1 VKLKTN
7 NPPDRNAGRLWRT
20 LVSIRHARRSLSGKL
35 MVVMLTTTAI
45 ALAAAGA
52 ALLFTDLRDNRAAWA
67 ADLGTEAAIL
77 SLAVQPAL
85 SFDDR
90 EGAQRNLNA
99 LQARASIRAAALY
112 GADGRLFAQYVRAGE
127 TSAPTLLPPLVAEA
141 HIEGGRVELMRQ
153 VVQGGETLGTI
164 YLRAHYDVRGRV
176 RAYLSVLG
184 AVMVIGLIAALL
196 ASSWLQR
203 VVSQPMESMANVAR
217 QIVEERDYSFR
228 AARTTNDEI
237 GVVVDAF
244 NNMLDE
250 VQSRSRALETS
261 EKLYRAIGES
271 INYGVWVT
279 DAEGRCI
286 YASESFLKLLGMS
299 MDQAANDGWGAVLHP
314 DDIEVTMR
322 AWKEC
327 ARTGNLWYREHRM
340 RGVDGRYHSIL
351 AQGVPIRDAAGH
363 IQRWAGINL
372 DISRLKNTEL
382 ALLEADRRKDEFLA
396 TLAHEL
402 RNPLAPIRNAVR
414 ILDSD
419 AADDRQRKWG
429 REVIS
434 RQVQRM
440 SLLLDDLLDVSRITR
455 GQLELKKDYVDL
467 KSVVSVAVET
477 ARPLLDAKRHQLSV
491 NLPSDNVRLEADPL
505 RLSQVIGNLLTN
517 AAKYTDPE
525 GRIELD
531 ARLENAEL
539 TITIRD
545 NGIGLNEEVMPGLFT
560 MFSQVNSAID
570 RAEGGLGIGLA
581 LVKGLVALHGG
592 RVEVRSE
599 GLGRGSEFIVHLPHK
614 VLAPA
619 DAAVAEPEHDAANA
633 NAMRRGRVLVA
644 DDNRDAAESLGLVLR
659 FMGYEVSI
667 AYGGAEALEV
677 AARERP
683 SAAII
688 DIGMPG
694 MSGHEV
700 ARRMR
705 LEAWG
710 RHAILI
716 ALTGWGQDS
725 DKQAARAAG
734 FDDHLTKPVDPDD
747 VEVVLSKL
755 LDDAPAQSGGGEVS
769 DASRA

>member
-1 VKLKTN
+1 VNSDKER
-7 NPPDRNAGRLWRT
+7 DGGRLWRA
-20 LVSIRHARRSLSGKL
+20 LASIRHARRSLSGKL
-35 MVVMLTTTAI
+35 MVVMLATTTI

-52 ALLFTDLRDNRAAWA
+52 ALLLTDLRDNRAQWA
-67 ADLGTEAAIL
+67 ADLSTEASIL

-85 SFDDR
+85 SFDDV
-90 EGAQRNLNA
+90 EYAQRNLNA
-99 LQARASIRAAALY
+99 MQARDSIRVAALY
-112 GADGRLFAQYVRAGE
+112 LPDGTLFAQYSRTDAVRAPARKPGFAGS
-127 TSAPTLLPPLVAEA
+127 TR
-141 HIEGGRVELMRQ
+141 IDGGRVE
-153 VVQGGETLGTI
+153 VQRPVTLEGQSLGSI
-164 YLRAHYDVRGRV
+164 YLHAEYDVSARV

-184 AVMVIGLIAALL
+184 AVTVIGMIAALL

-217 QIVEERDYSFR
+217 QIVQRRDYSYR
-228 AARTTNDEI
+228 AEKQTDDEI

-244 NNMLDE
+244 NSMLDE
-250 VQSRSRALETS
+250 VQAHSRALETS

-286 YASESFLKLLGMS
+286 YASDSFLRLIGLTQQ
-299 MDQAANDGWGAVLHP
+299 QAANDGWGSVLHP
-314 DDIEVTMR
+314 DDIEETMQ

-327 ARTGNLWYREHRM
+327 ARTGSNWYREHRFM
-340 RGVDGRYHSIL
+340 GVDGRYHFIL
-351 AQGVPIRDAAGH
+351 AQGMPIRDEAGRV
-363 IQRWAGINL
+363 QRWAGINL
-372 DISRLKNTEL
+372 DISRLKNTER
-382 ALLEADRRKDEFLA
+382 ALIDADRRKDEFLA

-419 AADDRQRKWG
+419 AADERQRKWG
-429 REVIS
+429 REVIA

-455 GQLELKKDYVDL
+455 GQLELKKDYVEL
-467 KSVVSVAVET
+467 KSVIRDAVET
-477 ARPLLDAKRHQLSV
+477 ARPLLDAKQHKLQVSLPAESV
-491 NLPSDNVRLEADPL
+491 KLEADPL

-525 GRIELD
+525 GHITLTAALR
-531 ARLENAEL
+531 NAEL
-539 TITIRD
+539 VISIRD
-545 NGIGLNEEVMPGLFT
+545 DGIGLSPEVIPGLFT
-560 MFSQVNSAID
+560 MFSQVNSAVD

-619 DAAVAEPEHDAANA
+619 GTVVAEDTGGAANA
-633 NAMRRGRVLVA
+633 SAVRRGRVLVV
-644 DDNRDAAESLGLVLR
+644 DDNRDAAESLSLVLG
-659 FMGYEVSI
+659 FAGYEVFT
-667 AYGGAEALEV
+667 AFNGADALKIG
-677 AARERP
+677 AAERP
-683 SAAII
+683 AAALI

-700 ARRMR
+700 ARRVR

-710 RHAILI
+710 KHAVLI
-716 ALTGWGQDS
+716 ALTGWGQDQ
-725 DKQAARAAG
+725 DKQAAVAAG
-734 FDDHLTKPVDPDD
+734 FDAHMTKPVEPSE
-747 VEVVLSKL
+747 VEQRLADL
-755 LDDAPAQSGGGEVS
+755 LQTKAAKIEASSGS
-769 DASRA
+769 LKNA